1 MRKAWRARKKA
12 AEGPKKRPNT
22 AQHSSA
28 ATTKADRDAQQE
40 GPQRPMTGPTHL
52 TPNVVAY
59 PNATLPSRNMGQS
72 MRPQTAPQGFSNH
85 MSIPPSVM
93 HMGHHQ
99 AHPDAG
105 NDNPFQYAAPPMMMP
120 VMQNPFQSDHPPQ
133 NPYQSDHPPHR
144 KNSLPTNGL
153 QLIPEHSDYS
163 QPAPMYPS
171 ADSPGHQMSNM
182 QPHQSMLQAS
192 NFTAHHLQH
201 ARPPPLY

>member
-1 MRKAWRARKKA
+1 MNAEFTDMRKAWRARKKA

-22 AQHSSA
+22 AQHPSA
-28 ATTKADRDAQQE
+28 ATTKAQDRQQE

-52 TPNVVAY
+52 TPNGLAY
-59 PNATLPSRNMGQS
+59 PNATLPSRNMGQN

-85 MSIPPSVM
+85 MAIPPSVM
-93 HMGHHQ
+93 HMGHPHANQ
-99 AHPDAG
+99 DAG
-105 NDNPFQYAAPPMMMP
+105 NDNPFQFAAPPMMMP
-120 VMQNPFQSDHPPQ
+120 TMQ
-133 NPYQSDHPPHR
+133 NPYQTDHPPHR

-153 QLIPEHSDYS
+153 QLIPEHSDYF
-163 QPAPMYPS
+163 QPAPIHPS
-171 ADSPGHQMSNM
+171 ADSPSHQMSNM